1 MARSIPVFIFLLLSL
16 ALADDI
22 ATNTPVPPL
31 QWINLTNLLQGNSP
45 PPLKDA
51 AIGYDETR
59 YLFFFLTSLYSLTDR
74 LPSRSI
80 ILFGGESQ
88 GGFPQGQTYLYV
100 FILPISFCSH
110 SPILRLNLD
119 SLTWDVP
126 SPPSGLHR
134 TPPARSAA
142 LAGEDFAASKY
153 VGLPVIYSFTHLYS
167 PVDVLL

>member
-1 MARSIPVFIFLLLSL
+1 MARSIPVFIFFLLSL
-16 ALADDI
+16 TLADDI

-51 AIGYDETR
+51 AIGYDET
-59 YLFFFLTSLYSLTDR
+59 
-74 LPSRSI
+74 SRSI

-88 GGFPQGQTYLYV
+88 GGFPQGQTYL
-100 FILPISFCSH
+100 
-110 SPILRLNLD
+110 LNLD

-134 TPPARSAA
+134 TPPA
-142 LAGEDFAASKY
+142 
-153 VGLPVIYSFTHLYS
+153 
-167 PVDVLL
+167 